1 MSEQSEPRPL
11 LPAPQPVSEPW
22 RVTWRSILIG
32 LVLVPFNVY
41 WVIAAELRYYL
52 ILTLNPLFVT
62 PIAWL
67 FGLVMLNL
75 LVHRFFPKLALR
87 TSELVVIYVMLVMS
101 CTIAT
106 HDYLI
111 NLVSEIGWLR
121 WFASP
126 ENQWESLIFG
136 HLPKWLLVWDK
147 DALKGYFQGGSS
159 LLEEEAWRV
168 WVRPLAFWSLFIF
181 ASCWIMMCLST
192 ILRKAWTEDQK
203 LSFPIVRL
211 PLVLTSAAPG
221 EPVFKNRLLWIGFGV
236 AFGLSLLNEL
246 HGIFPAVPGIQIR
259 ARPIQFNNPPWN
271 ATWPWFFTWYPFAIG
286 LCYLVPLDVSFG
298 CWFFYLFTKLQAIIA
313 VQLGYSVGPNF
324 PMLMEQGIGA
334 WCAFGIILLWGT
346 RNHLKAFYRAA
357 ISSAKGDDADEP
369 LSRKLAFWGL
379 WVGIAVFFGFWV
391 TAGMRPLLAAMMLAM
406 YVLLSIAIS
415 RVRAEAAGQHT
426 VWDLE
431 PLNTFRLFD
440 SKWLGPS
447 NMATGALAHWFWRL
461 NRSHIMPSQLESLK
475 LAQENHIRLRGLTF
489 PLLLALVVSTFVG
502 MWAVLHVL
510 YADGAM
516 SKCVGFAAWTNY
528 EAWGWLDNGLKQGWR
543 AELSRW
549 IAVGAAASAIGGLT
563 WLRSRFVGFPLHPLG
578 YCIGPGL
585 IWLWAPF
592 LIAWLIKRLVLRYGG
607 LRLYRNS
614 LPFFFG
620 LVLGDYVAGALWSI
634 IGLVT
639 GLPSYQIFH

>member
-1 MSEQSEPRPL
+1 
-11 LPAPQPVSEPW
+11 
-22 RVTWRSILIG
+22 
-32 LVLVPFNVY
+32 
-41 WVIAAELRYYL
+41 
-52 ILTLNPLFVT
+52 
-62 PIAWL
+62 
-67 FGLVMLNL
+67 
-75 LVHRFFPKLALR
+75 
-87 TSELVVIYVMLVMS
+87 
-101 CTIAT
+101 
-106 HDYLI
+106 
-111 NLVSEIGWLR
+111 
-121 WFASP
+121 
-126 ENQWESLIFG
+126 
-136 HLPKWLLVWDK
+136 
-147 DALKGYFQGGSS
+147 
-159 LLEEEAWRV
+159 
-168 WVRPLAFWSLFIF
+168 
-181 ASCWIMMCLST
+181 
-192 ILRKAWTEDQK
+192 
-203 LSFPIVRL
+203 
-211 PLVLTSAAPG
+211 
-221 EPVFKNRLLWIGFGV
+221 
-236 AFGLSLLNEL
+236 
-246 HGIFPAVPGIQIR
+246 
-259 ARPIQFNNPPWN
+259 
-271 ATWPWFFTWYPFAIG
+271 
-286 LCYLVPLDVSFG
+286 
-298 CWFFYLFTKLQAIIA
+298 
-313 VQLGYSVGPNF
+313 
-324 PMLMEQGIGA
+324 MLMEQGIGA

-391 TAGMRPLLAAMMLAM
+391 AAGMRPLLAAMMLAM

-489 PLLLALVVSTFVG
+489 PILLALVVSTFVG

-543 AELSRW
+543 AEPSRW

-620 LVLGDYVAGALWSI
+620 LVLGDYVSGALWSV